1 MDVTENSSGEVVS
14 PGIGQRRVALV
25 TGGASGIGRGLV
37 EALLG
42 RGLSVAAGDV
52 NERHLASL
60 RSDLACHGTRLMA
73 QRLDVA
79 DPGDW
84 SRAVGEIEERFGAI
98 DVLCLNAGIGVLGP
112 ILASSSADWRWLM
125 QVNLAGVTNGL
136 VAVLPGLR
144 ARGGGHIL
152 ATSSM
157 GGLVAAND
165 GGIYSCAKFGVVALI
180 EALRAELSGEGIV
193 ATVLCPAAVNTNI
206 LDHEALRPEHLSDSG
221 IVRPPAEAER
231 MRDMARSI
239 LSLGADPREVGRRAV
254 AAMDRGE
261 PYVFTDAA
269 VSPLIALREAAILTG
284 RPPQEGAQ

>member
-1 MDVTENSSGEVVS
+1 MSEMKSSSHDGAL
-14 PGIGQRRVALV
+14 PRIGQRRVALV

-37 EALLG
+37 EELLD

-52 NERHLASL
+52 NDGHLSAL
-60 RSDLACHGTRLMA
+60 RDDLACHRPRLMTLH
-73 QRLDVA
+73 LDVA
-79 DPGDW
+79 EPSDW
-84 SRAVGEIEERFGAI
+84 SRAVAQIEARFGAI
-98 DVLCLNAGIGVLGP
+98 DILCLNAGIGILGP
-112 ILASSSADWRWLM
+112 ILGSRPADWTWLI
-125 QVNLAGVTNGL
+125 QVNLAGATNGL
-136 VAVLPGLR
+136 ASLLPGMR

-180 EALRAELSGEGIV
+180 EALRAELSDEGIV

-221 IVRPPAEAER
+221 IVPPPAEAER
-231 MRDMARSI
+231 MREMARSI

-254 AAMDRGE
+254 AAMDRGD
-261 PYVFTDAA
+261 PYVFTDGA
-269 VSPLIALREAAILTG
+269 VANLLALREAAILAG
-284 RPPQEGAQ
+284 RSRGEGAK